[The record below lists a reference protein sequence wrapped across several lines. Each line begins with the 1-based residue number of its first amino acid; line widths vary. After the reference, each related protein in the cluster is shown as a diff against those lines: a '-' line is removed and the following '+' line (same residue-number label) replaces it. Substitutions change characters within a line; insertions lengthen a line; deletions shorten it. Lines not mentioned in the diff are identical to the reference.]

1 MIKFKIDGKEVTA
14 SEGSTILQV
23 ARANGIDIPTF
34 CHHEALAPWSACR
47 LCLVEVNEDG
57 RTRLVTSCS
66 FQVKSGLGRDHGKQI
81 NPCDPQNDYRAASGA
96 LPERPGGA
104 ADG

>member
-1 MIKFKIDGKEVTA
+1 
-14 SEGSTILQV
+14 LQV
-23 ARANGIDIPTF
+23 AQANGMDIPTF

-66 FQVKSGLGRDHGKQI
+66 FQVKSGISVTTENKSIRAIRKMIIELLLARCPNAQAVRQWLI
-81 NPCDPQNDYRAASGA
+81 NW
-96 LPERPGGA
+96 E
-104 ADG
+104 